1 MNLQQSGGTTR
12 ALQVVYVHYYC

>member
-12 ALQVVYVHYYC
+12 AL